1 MPAPLFLIAAALVLV
16 LPIALARGG
25 HNGATAVGVILTVLA
40 IILTIATAPSRSK
53 K

>member
-25 HNGATAVGVILTVLA
+25 HNGATVAGVVLVVLA
-40 IILTIATAPSRSK
+40 ILVTIATAPSRK
-53 K
+53 

>member
-1 MPAPLFLIAAALVLV
+1 MPLFMIVAALVLV

-25 HNGATAVGVILTVLA
+25 HNGATAAGVTIVILA
-40 IILTIATAPSRSK
+40 IILTIASSPSRSK